1 MVNDIVEDLLPL
13 TEQHYH
19 VTADP
24 GRRAIVGLSMG
35 GGHAIMGGML
45 HPDQFGWVGA
55 FSAAAPEGELS
66 STHPKLIQGVEDA
79 NRKRKLFWIACGVND
94 FLIER
99 NREFNDQLNVH
110 GVRHT
115 YVETKG
121 AHNWNVWRDYLP
133 TFLKQLFRE

>member
-1 MVNDIVEDLLPL
+1 MLEFGKLGE
-13 TEQHYH
+13 TTKAKQGHSKE
-19 VTADP
+19 
-24 GRRAIVGLSMG
+24 GRENRAIAGLSMG
-35 GGHAIMGGML
+35 GL
-45 HPDQFGWVGA
+45 HSLTIGLNELDTFAWVGA

-66 STHPKLIQGVEDA
+66 TEHSELIQNVKDA
-79 NRKRKLFWIACGVND
+79 DSKRQLFWIACGIDD

-99 NREFNDQLNVH
+99 NREFNDQLNLH

-133 TFLKQLFRE
+133 EFLEQLFRE